1 VISWFQNLR
10 SNVTCAAS
18 RWSSTVVDLADSILL
33 AAEVAAVKAKHGGG
47 GRYATL
53 HIRRTDSTYM
63 CDSPPERVVEYVSC
77 EASYATAEGDEEAE
91 EEEEEEEEEEKE
103 EKEEKEEE
111 KEEDVEDEESSTGK
125 QSEDSS
131 EEAADASSITPRSS
145 GTSGNTLDDA
155 VLLWFTDETAGA
167 SIHTLLSLKSAV
179 SSLPNTVKITF
190 FPHLSLKSSE

>member
-1 VISWFQNLR
+1 
-10 SNVTCAAS
+10 
-18 RWSSTVVDLADSILL
+18 VDLADSILL

-91 EEEEEEEEEEKE
+91 EEEEEEEEEEKEEEEEEEEKE